1 MREGTLLCSCNQRVE
16 EKGIAMSLTTPDVIR
31 TLQRKLY
38 TKAKQEPAYRFYALY
53 DKVWRADILMF
64 AYRLVRANKG
74 SPGVDG
80 MDFDDIEQKIGIDR
94 FLSELAQDL
103 KDKTYHPSPVRRVMI
118 PKADGSLRPLGI
130 PTIRDRVAQM
140 AVKLIIEPI
149 FEADFC
155 PNSYGF
161 RPKKSA
167 HDAVDE
173 IADALHQGYTKVI
186 DADLSKYFDSIPH
199 DKLLAVVAERIVDS
213 AILHV
218 VKLWL
223 KAPVIGE
230 DEDGTKKNVGG
241 GKANSKGTPQGGVIS
256 PLLSNCYLHLLDRI
270 WEKHQLR
277 WKLKAR
283 IVRYA
288 DDFVVLCA
296 GAVDA
301 PLDAVR
307 HVLDRLDLTL
317 NETKT
322 RIVDA
327 RQESFNFL
335 GFAIRVSKGLKT
347 GKSYPHVCPAPK
359 SLAKIK
365 DRITQLTAREHAPIP
380 LEDIVGSMNAT
391 LRGWANYF
399 HYRNSNSVL
408 EKVKTHAEERLR
420 THLMKRHKVK
430 DRGIGQGR
438 FPSQQLYA
446 KYGLYKVPTR
456 AGWKSAH
463 A

>member
-1 MREGTLLCSCNQRVE
+1 MK
-16 EKGIAMSLTTPDVIR
+16 EKGIAMLLTTPEEIR

-53 DKVWRADILMF
+53 DKVWRADTLMF

-80 MDFDDIEQKIGIDR
+80 MDFEDIEQKTGIET

-103 KDKTYHPSPVRRVMI
+103 KGRTYHPSPVRRVMI
-118 PKADGSLRPLGI
+118 PKADGTERPLGI

-140 AVKLIIEPI
+140 ALKLVIEPI

-155 PNSYGF
+155 PSSYGF

-173 IADALHQGYTKVI
+173 IANALHLGYIKVI

-199 DKLLAVVAERIVDS
+199 AKLLAVVAERVVDG
-213 AILHV
+213 AVLHII
-218 VKLWL
+218 KQWL

-230 DEDGTKKNVGG
+230 DKDGTRKNVGG
-241 GKANSKGTPQGGVIS
+241 GKANSRGTPQGGVIS

-270 WEKHQLR
+270 WVRHQLSG
-277 WKLKAR
+277 KLKAR

-301 PLDAVR
+301 PLATVR
-307 HVLDRLDLTL
+307 HVLGRLDLTL
-317 NETKT
+317 NESKT

-335 GFAIRVSKGLKT
+335 GFSIRMSKSWT
-347 GKSYPHVCPAPK
+347 SGKSYPHICPAPK

-365 DRITQLTAREHAPIP
+365 DRMKQQTDRRLTPVP
-380 LEDIVGSMNAT
+380 LVDVVKNMNAS
-391 LRGWANYF
+391 LRGWSGYF
-399 HYRNSNSVL
+399 HYRNSSKAL
-408 EKVKTHAEERLR
+408 GKVKAYAEERLR
-420 THLMKRHKVK
+420 THLMKRHKVS
-430 DRGIGQGR
+430 DRGTASKR
-438 FPSQQLYA
+438 FPRQTLYA
-446 KYGLYKVPTR
+446 TYGLYKVPIT
-456 AGWKSAH
+456 AGWKTAH
-463 A
+463 ALA